1 MTNLNIA
8 FTTILLVASTT
19 LFAQHSGNVNQDELS
34 KKEMSGNFNYQN
46 PNAYHNRDVPTIQT
60 SYSNDNEM
68 VITIKGIYNEKASCQ
83 KAVFSVLQVGKT
95 AEEVTDLM
103 DERLESVVQQLK
115 TFNAEIEVITD
126 MISFV
131 PMYDYEV
138 TKKLFNPKTYNEKP
152 SGFELK
158 KNLIIKFKNTNDLN
172 KIMNV
177 CAKQEIYDLA
187 KVDYVNSNLDH
198 IRDVLQ
204 LKASEEYKQM
214 LTNYSAIMNTDL
226 FKKEKTLVEGY
237 TTLYPMESYKA
248 YTAYSQAATNFSPD
262 SQVNNIRKNTTQ
274 FYDASLAKSHTFVVN
289 ADITEPTI
297 QIFYDLTIRIKLR
310 EDQLP
315 KNTIIRNN
323 RYYIITATGDIKP
336 LAL

>member
-1 MTNLNIA
+1 MKMKN
-8 FTTILLVASTT
+8 TILATLLVASST
-19 LFAQHSGNVNQDELS
+19 LMAQHSGNVNSEDALR
-34 KKEMSGNFNYQN
+34 KEASGNYNYQN
-46 PNAYHNRDVPTIQT
+46 PNQYHNRDVPTIQT

-68 VITIKGIYNEKASCQ
+68 VISIKGIYNEKASSQ
-83 KAVFSVLQVGKT
+83 KAVFSVLQVGST
-95 AEEVTDLM
+95 AEEVTNLM
-103 DERLESVVQQLK
+103 DDRINAVMNEMK
-115 TFNAEIEVITD
+115 NFNAEIEVITD

-138 TKKLFNPKTYNEKP
+138 TKKIFNPKTYNEKP

-172 KIMNV
+172 KIMNI

-187 KVDYVNSNLDH
+187 KVDYVTSNLDH

-248 YTAYSQAATNFSPD
+248 YSAYSQAAINFSPE

-274 FYDASLAKSHTFVVN
+274 FYDAALAKSHTFVVN

-336 LAL
+336 LVL

>member
-1 MTNLNIA
+1 MKTKHYLLGA
-8 FTTILLVASTT
+8 FALVSSSLL
-19 LFAQHSGNVNQDELS
+19 AQHSGNVNA
-34 KKEMSGNFNYQN
+34 KEAASGNYNYQN
-46 PNAYHNRDVPTIQT
+46 QYQNPTVNTIQT
-60 SYSNDNEM
+60 SYSSDTEM
-68 VITIKGIYNEKASCQ
+68 VIQIRGIYNEKATSQ
-83 KAVFSVLQVGKT
+83 RAVFSVLQVGKT
-95 AEEVTDLM
+95 AEEVTNLM
-103 DERLESVVQQLK
+103 DERIEKVLQEIK
-115 TFNAEIEVITD
+115 TFNAEIEVVAD
-126 MISFV
+126 LISFI
-131 PMYDYEV
+131 PSYDYEV
-138 TKKLFNPKTYNEKP
+138 QKKLFNPKTYNEKP

-158 KNLIIKFKNTNDLN
+158 KNLIIKYKNTNDLN
-172 KIMNV
+172 KIMSI

-187 KVDYVNSNLDH
+187 KVDYVTTNLDH

-214 LTNYSAIMNTDL
+214 LTNYSAIMNMDL

-237 TTLYPMESYKA
+237 NTTYPMESYKS
-248 YTAYSQAATNFSPD
+248 YSAYSQAAINFAPD
-262 SQVNNIRKNTTQ
+262 SQVNQIKKNSTQ
-274 FYDASLAKSHTFVVN
+274 FYDAALAKSHTFVVN

-323 RYYIITATGDIKP
+323 RYYIITAAGDIKP

>member
-1 MTNLNIA
+1 MKTQMSILATLLMT
-8 FTTILLVASTT
+8 SST
-19 LFAQHSGNVNQDELS
+19 LFAQHSGNVNSAEATQ
-34 KKEMSGNFNYQN
+34 KVANGNYNYQN
-46 PNAYHNRDVPTIQT
+46 QYHNRDVPTIQT

-68 VITIKGIYNEKASCQ
+68 VISIKGIYNEKATSQ
-83 KAVFSVLQVGKT
+83 KAVFSILQVGKT
-95 AEEVTDLM
+95 AEEVTSLM
-103 DERLESVVQQLK
+103 DERLKAVMQEIKQ
-115 TFNAEIEVITD
+115 FNPEIEVIID

-138 TKKLFNPKTYNEKP
+138 TKKVFNPKTYNEKP

-172 KIMNV
+172 SIMSA

-187 KVDYVNSNLDH
+187 KVDYVTSNLDQ
-198 IRDVLQ
+198 IRDILQ

-214 LTNYSAIMNTDL
+214 LTNYSAIMNMDL

-248 YTAYSQAATNFSPD
+248 YAAYSQAATNFSPD
-262 SQVNNIRKNTTQ
+262 SQVNTIRKNTTQ
-274 FYDASLAKSHTFVVN
+274 FYDAALAKSHTFVVN

-297 QIFYDLTIRIKLR
+297 QIFYDLTIRIKLK

-323 RYYIITATGDIKP
+323 KYYLINAAGDIKP
-336 LAL
+336 LIL